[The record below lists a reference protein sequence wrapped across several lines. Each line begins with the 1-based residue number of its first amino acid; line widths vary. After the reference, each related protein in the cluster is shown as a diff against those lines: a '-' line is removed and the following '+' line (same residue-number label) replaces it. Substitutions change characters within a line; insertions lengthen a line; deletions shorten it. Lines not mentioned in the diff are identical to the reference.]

1 MKQSFESPQSIPETF
16 STPQEELEYLRSKVE
31 KLEQTSKSSS
41 DKKEDTES
49 LIKKTLEEYDVV
61 EPQSALAPKMQLSNQ
76 EAGEIVLALRPE
88 EHDAR
93 MAELVHVLETKGV
106 KNAVDIV
113 SSLEDP
119 HIIDD
124 FHRFLVAYIKAGY
137 NVTGI
142 REGDPLYKSLH
153 RVLFEVAIPDN
164 VRDESKQ
171 SLSEIVATMQQM
183 YSGILSISSSASKNE
198 YMTMEIAKPVGES
211 NFIFYIS
218 IPDSKVE
225 LFKKQILSFFSE
237 IILKEQVDDF
247 NIFARQSQ
255 YAIGYL
261 TQKYV
266 PVKTLKTIDDFETDP
281 LKSILNVFSRL
292 DDDADGAALQ
302 FVFKPAG
309 DFYDK
314 SYTKGL
320 KKMQDG
326 ETFVPELSLKNTG
339 LSKLQKSLSSFSREA
354 GKFTQSAA
362 SSKDKDETTD
372 AAKKDKVDSVLL
384 QNLEEKVAH
393 PTVSTNIR
401 IISATET
408 IAKSEAVLEDIASA
422 FNQFNKPTG
431 NTLVLEKVPERKKK
445 QAITQFSFRQFDK
458 SFDTPLNLKE
468 IATLFHFPSRTEV
481 KNPNLKIEKSKSAP
495 VSRSVNHGE
504 GVLLGKNTHAGTDT
518 QIFMNPED
526 RLRHMYII
534 GQTGTGKSMFLQNM
548 IIQDIKNGD
557 GVCFIDPHG
566 SDVQDILANIPQER
580 LEDVIYFDPS
590 YTKRPMG
597 LNMLE
602 YNKDYPEQKTFVVN
616 ELFSIFQKLYGGN
629 PESMGPMFEQYFR
642 NATMLVIEDPAT
654 GNTLLDVSR
663 VMTDKVYRDLK
674 IMRCKNPVVVD
685 FWKSIAGKA
694 GGDASL
700 ENIVPYITS
709 KFDVFLANDIMR
721 PVIAQEHSSFN
732 FRDVMDNKKILL
744 VNLSKGRLGDI
755 NAHLLGLII
764 VGKILMAA
772 LSRVDTPKNEL
783 NPFYFY
789 IDEFQN
795 VTTDSISAILSEAR
809 KYKLG
814 LTMAHQFIAQ
824 IDDGIKDAVF
834 GNVGTISTFRIG
846 SDDAKYLENQFA
858 PLFTAGDIM
867 NIPNYNCYMKMLVH
881 GVPTDPFN
889 MATYPAPEGRPSIV
903 EDMKQLSYQVYG
915 KDREEVEAT
924 IAKKYRK

>member
-1 MKQSFESPQSIPETF
+1 MKQSFESPQETQETF
-16 STPQEELEYLRSKVE
+16 TTPQEELDYLRSRVE
-31 KLEQTSKSSS
+31 KLEQTSQSSS
-41 DKKEDTES
+41 DTTEDTEIS
-49 LIKKTLEEYDVV
+49 IKKTLEEYNTVD
-61 EPQSALAPKMQLSNQ
+61 PQSTLAPEMQMSHQ

-88 EHDAR
+88 EHDVR
-93 MAELVHVLETKGV
+93 MAELVHILETKGV

-137 NVTGI
+137 GVTGI
-142 REGDPLYKSLH
+142 KEGEPLYKSLH
-153 RVLFEVAIPDN
+153 RILFEVAIPDN
-164 VRDESKQ
+164 IRDESKQ
-171 SLSEIVATMQQM
+171 TLSEIVATMQQV
-183 YSGILSISSSASKNE
+183 YAGILSISGATSKNE
-198 YMTMEIAKPVGES
+198 YMTIEIAKPVSVGD
-211 NFIFYIS
+211 FIFYIS
-218 IPDSKVE
+218 VPDSKVE
-225 LFKKQILSFFSE
+225 LFKKQILGFFPE
-237 IILKEQVDDF
+237 ITLHEQVDDF
-247 NIFARQSQ
+247 NIFATQSQ
-255 YAIGYL
+255 YAIGYIK
-261 TQKYV
+261 QKDV
-266 PVKTLKTIDDFETDP
+266 AVKTLKTIDAFETDP

-292 DDDADGAALQ
+292 DDDTEGAALQ
-302 FVFKPAG
+302 FVFKPSG

-314 SYTKGL
+314 AYTKAL
-320 KKMQDG
+320 KKLQDG
-326 ETFVPELSLKNTG
+326 ESFVPEISLKNTG
-339 LSKLQKSLSSFSREA
+339 LSKFQKGLSTFTREA
-354 GKFTQSAA
+354 GKFAQSA
-362 SSKDKDETTD
+362 KDSDHEKEQL
-372 AAKKDKVDSVLL
+372 KIDSALL
-384 QNLEEKVAH
+384 QNVEEKVKQS
-393 PTVSTNIR
+393 TVSTNIR
-401 IISATET
+401 VISATQT

-431 NTLVLEKVPERKKK
+431 NSLILEKVSDRKKK
-445 QAITQFSFRQFDK
+445 QAVTQFSFRQFDK
-458 SFDTPLNLKE
+458 SYDMPLNLQE
-468 IATLFHFPSRTEV
+468 IATIFHFPSRTES
-481 KNPNLKIEKSKSAP
+481 KNPNLKIQKTKTAP
-495 VSRSVNHGE
+495 VTRDASHGE
-504 GVLLGKNTHAGTDT
+504 GIVLGKNTHAGADT
-518 QIFMNPED
+518 EIFMHPED
-526 RLRHMYII
+526 RLRHMYVI
-534 GQTGTGKSMFLQNM
+534 GQTGTGKTNFLKSM
-548 IIQDIKNGD
+548 IIQDIQNGD
-557 GVCFIDPHG
+557 GVCLIDPHG
-566 SDVQDILANIPQER
+566 SDVQDVLANIPQER
-580 LEDVIYFDPS
+580 LGDVIYFDPA

-602 YNKDYPEQKTFVVN
+602 YNPEFPEQKTFVVN
-616 ELFSIFQKLYGGN
+616 ELFSIFQKLYGGS

-721 PVIAQEHSSFN
+721 PVIAQEKSSFN
-732 FRDVMDNKKILL
+732 FRDIMDNKKILL

-772 LSRVDTPKNEL
+772 LSRVNISNNER
-783 NPFYFY
+783 NPFYLY

-814 LTMAHQFIAQ
+814 LTVAHQFIAQ
-824 IDDGIKDAVF
+824 LDDGIKDAVF

-846 SDDAKYLENQFA
+846 SDDAQYLENQFA
-858 PLFTAGDIM
+858 PTFTSGDIM
-867 NIPNYNCYMKMLVH
+867 NINNYNCYMKMLVN

-889 MATYPAPEGRPSIV
+889 MATYEAPAGRENII
-903 EDMKQLSYQVYG
+903 EDMKKLSYEVYG
-915 KDREEVEAT
+915 RDREEVEGA